1 MCTHEPC
8 REFGFQFQDNSRF
21 CLCPRHA
28 VRKPTIVQRQ
38 RLSKEASFGCNGT
51 PLQISARGV
60 FLFQSCHEIKSCA
73 WSTNR
78 PCLTPSCR
86 LCQLIGHAI
95 VSKRAVPGGGKCDV
109 TSQIKQITPHTSVV
123 TLILSSERIN
133 KYWGEN
139 VLTMMWGNRKW
150 CLLFVDRNVKQ

>member
-1 MCTHEPC
+1 MYTHEPR

-95 VSKRAVPGGGKCDV
+95 VSKAGRFLGRKMRRDIANKTNNATYKCCHAH
-109 TSQIKQITPHTSVV
+109 P
-123 TLILSSERIN
+123 
-133 KYWGEN
+133 
-139 VLTMMWGNRKW
+139 
-150 CLLFVDRNVKQ
+150 LLRTN